1 MKTNNLSMI
10 LFLVIFSGILSC
22 KKSEEK
28 PAQNQTLAELEYEIK
43 AKLGEGAFWNHK
55 TQELYWVDIV
65 GNQFHIYNPSTK
77 MDHSINM
84 PSSIGTV
91 VPYTNEEAIVALA
104 DGIYKVDIK
113 SGELELVSNV
123 ESDIPE
129 NRFNDGKCG
138 PNGNLWVGS
147 IHYNQLKYNASLYK
161 VEENGITTKMI
172 DSVTNSNGIVWTK
185 DSKTMYYIDTPTF
198 NIKAYDFNVETSTIS
213 NERIAVKVSEED
225 GFPDGMAIDEEDML
239 WVGMWNGKAV
249 ARFNPKTGKLISKIN
264 VPAVNITSC
273 AFGGENL
280 DELYITTSNLG
291 MTDAEVAQY
300 PLAGS
305 IFKVKPGV
313 KGVKSAFFGKKN
325 N

>member
-1 MKTNNLSMI
+1 MKPNYLSRI
-10 LFLVIFSGILSC
+10 LIIFVFVGIISC
-22 KKSEEK
+22 KKKSDK
-28 PAQNQTLAELEYEIK
+28 TTQNQTHAELEYEIK
-43 AKLGEGAFWNHK
+43 ALLGEGAFWNHK

-65 GNQFHIYNPSTK
+65 DNTLHIYNPSTK
-77 MDHSINM
+77 KNQAIKT

-91 VPYTNEEAIVALA
+91 VPYTSEKAIVALA
-104 DGIYKVDIK
+104 DGIYKIDLK
-113 SGELELVSNV
+113 SGGLGLLSDV
-123 ESDIPE
+123 ESNIPE

-138 PNGNLWVGS
+138 PDGNLWVGS

-161 VEENGITTKMI
+161 VEENGTTTKMI

-185 DSKTMYYIDTPTF
+185 NSKTMYYIDTPTQS
-198 NIKAYDFNVETSTIS
+198 IKAYDFDINTSTIS
-213 NERIAVKVSEED
+213 NERIAVKIPEED

-249 ARFNPKTGKLISKIN
+249 ARFNPISGKLISKIA
-264 VPAVNITSC
+264 VPAVNVTSC

-280 DELYITTSNLG
+280 DVLYITTSSLG
-291 MTDAEVAQY
+291 MTDEEVETY

-313 KGVKSAFFGKKN
+313 NGVKSTFFGEPKK
-325 N
+325 